1 MSAFGT
7 PRSQKA
13 RIVPLAPVSHII
25 SKNIAATIE
34 QRRIPM
40 QDQNPTHR
48 SRRFKWLAVLAAFV
62 LALAGCSSVAV
73 PPASSAQQP
82 KNIII
87 MFADGVAPVQW
98 DFGRYSSKMLRQ
110 QPFATTDVVF
120 RDGALGLL
128 ATSPHDAYVT
138 DSAAAA
144 SAMSI
149 GSKVANGAVSITP
162 DGKPGR
168 TVMQA
173 AKAAGKRIG
182 LVTTATVYD
191 ATPAAFSINAKS
203 RRDSQALVDL
213 YLALEPDVL
222 MGGGADFFLPQGVP
236 GGKRK
241 DGKDIIAAFGAKGY
255 QIVRNTAEL
264 KAASGT
270 RLLALFADDDMDFE
284 LDRDPARE
292 PTTAEMAAAALKVL
306 SQQNPNGFV
315 LLVENEN
322 TDTAGH
328 ANDAAALMRALWAFD
343 DAVKVALE
351 FQRRNPDTL
360 VIVTGDHETGGF
372 SPTYALKDL
381 STLSSSNRFYAGDEQ
396 LRMLER
402 ITMSL
407 NMVKEKL
414 GSKPSGEALD
424 GLLARYFPGFRL
436 DPDLRGL
443 ILSQKSNERNFSY
456 APQNALGL
464 MVARQTGYYWGTSG
478 HTPEPVAVGAIG
490 PGAELFRGYQ
500 DNTDFGK
507 HLHRLI
513 GK

>member
-1 MSAFGT
+1 
-7 PRSQKA
+7 
-13 RIVPLAPVSHII
+13 
-25 SKNIAATIE
+25 
-34 QRRIPM
+34 M
-40 QDQNPTHR
+40 QDYNPALR
-48 SRRFKWLAVLAAFV
+48 SRAFKWLAALAAFV
-62 LALAGCSSVAV
+62 LALAGCSSTGG
-73 PPASSAQQP
+73 PTASVQAP

-87 MFADGVAPVQW
+87 MFADGAAPVQW
-98 DFGRYSSKMLRQ
+98 DFGRYSSKVLRKES
-110 QPFATTDVVF
+110 FATTDVVF
-120 RDGALGLL
+120 REGTLGLL
-128 ATSPHDAYVT
+128 STQPHGVYVI
-138 DSAAAA
+138 DSAAAG
-144 SAMSI
+144 SAMST
-149 GSKVANGAVSITP
+149 GYRVENGAVSITP
-162 DGKPGR
+162 DGKPAR
-168 TVMQA
+168 TAMQA

-222 MGGGADFFLPQGVP
+222 MGGGADFFLPQGTP

-241 DGKDIIAAFGAKGY
+241 DGKDIIAAFRAKGY
-255 QIVRNTAEL
+255 QIARNTAEL

-284 LDRDPARE
+284 LDRDPAKE
-292 PTTAEMAAAALKVL
+292 PTTAEMAVAALKAL
-306 SQQNPNGFV
+306 SQQSANGFV

-322 TDTAGH
+322 VDTAGH
-328 ANDAAALMRALWAFD
+328 ANDAASLMRALWAFD
-343 DAVKVALE
+343 DAVKVALD

-381 STLSSSNRFYAGDEQ
+381 STLSSKNRFYSGDDQ
-396 LRMLER
+396 LRMIER

-414 GSKPSGEALD
+414 GRKPSGEVLD
-424 GLLARYFPGFRL
+424 KLVAEHFPGFRL
-436 DPDLRGL
+436 DADLREL
-443 ILSQKSNERNFSY
+443 ILSQKALERNHAY
-456 APQNALGL
+456 LPQNVLGR
-464 MVARQTGYYWGTSG
+464 MVARQTGYYWGTGG

-507 HLHRLI
+507 HLHRLLQ
-513 GK
+513 GR